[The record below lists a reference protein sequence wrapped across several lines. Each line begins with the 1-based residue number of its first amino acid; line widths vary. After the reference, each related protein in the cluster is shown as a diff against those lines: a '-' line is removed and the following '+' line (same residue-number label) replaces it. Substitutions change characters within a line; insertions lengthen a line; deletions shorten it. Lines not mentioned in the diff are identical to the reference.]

1 MSKLSTGEDVTPY
14 LPVDGEE
21 LSINK
26 IVGLLADEDVGEDE
40 SPQYSGT
47 GSAGGESPDSPIT
60 VPELDLGVYKSGAA
74 LAAAAA
80 AGNGPVFSGPPSPDS
95 TISAAQLADAGP
107 ASVRIPTTAAPAAGA
122 SPAAAAI
129 PAGCVSPKVLTGA
142 SPAASVS
149 SDGLKHGGRMHIPG
163 KKPMGGHV
171 HHQSSS
177 ASLPYDLDE
186 HMQRRRASQAVRN
199 SSNNNKASAAS
210 VTGAASNGGGR
221 SRTRVVATQQ
231 LPPITTAALVDGT
244 TGGLTDFVSMDQQ
257 QMWATPTESLP
268 SGVTDED
275 ENDAGFVLS
284 HLDAFGE
291 VDDLN
296 SNLDELWLG
305 GVPVS

>member
-1 MSKLSTGEDVTPY
+1 MLKLSTGEDVTPY

-47 GSAGGESPDSPIT
+47 GSAAGESPDSPIT

-122 SPAAAAI
+122 AI

-163 KKPMGGHV
+163 KKPMGHV

-199 SSNNNKASAAS
+199 SSNNNKAAAS
-210 VTGAASNGGGR
+210 VTGAASNGGGGR

-231 LPPITTAALVDGT
+231 LPPIATAALVDGT
-244 TGGLTDFVSMDQQ
+244 TSGLTDFVSMDQQ

-284 HLDAFGE
+284 HLDAFAE